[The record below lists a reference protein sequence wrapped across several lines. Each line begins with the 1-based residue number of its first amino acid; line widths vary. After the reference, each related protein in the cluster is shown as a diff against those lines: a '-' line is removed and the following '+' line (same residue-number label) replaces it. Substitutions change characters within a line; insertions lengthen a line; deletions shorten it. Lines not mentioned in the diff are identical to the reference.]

1 MPYLDLH
8 LLSQRQG
15 CDGGEAP
22 CSASSSISKCV
33 SLGQDTEAARTY
45 RIQQRWSGGEC
56 GEQQKWGA
64 APELLSLPGQ
74 AGKGAVSTVDL
85 GSIIAQAPRIFHLD
99 QALVDSNLL
108 SVSRDWPTL
117 MYHAMRLYHMGFLA
131 GCLLSILVM
140 FPSFRHV
147 EGSMRPLILLA
158 DTIISVVQI
167 DHFRPVEGSL
177 FIPGSWLA
185 TPWSL
190 CEPGSSMRMTCF
202 LS

>member
-8 LLSQRQG
+8 FLSQGRG

-74 AGKGAVSTVDL
+74 AGKGAINTGIRL
-85 GSIIAQAPRIFHLD
+85 HHGSGPTHLSP
-99 QALVDSNLL
+99 LSSPGDSNLL
-108 SVSRDWPTL
+108 SVSQDWPTL
-117 MYHAMRLYHMGFLA
+117 TYHAMRLYHMGSLA

-185 TPWSL
+185 SPWSL

>member
-1 MPYLDLH
+1 MRRL
-8 LLSQRQG
+8 
-15 CDGGEAP
+15 A

-131 GCLLSILVM
+131 GCLLSIVQVSN
-140 FPSFRHV
+140 FQARCRVNETPHSSCRHNNICCTD
-147 EGSMRPLILLA
+147 RPL
-158 DTIISVVQI
+158 
-167 DHFRPVEGSL
+167 
-177 FIPGSWLA
+177 
-185 TPWSL
+185 
-190 CEPGSSMRMTCF
+190 SSC
-202 LS
+202 

>member
-1 MPYLDLH
+1 M
-8 LLSQRQG
+8 
-15 CDGGEAP
+15 
-22 CSASSSISKCV
+22 
-33 SLGQDTEAARTY
+33 
-45 RIQQRWSGGEC
+45 
-56 GEQQKWGA
+56 
-64 APELLSLPGQ
+64 
-74 AGKGAVSTVDL
+74 
-85 GSIIAQAPRIFHLD
+85 GS
-99 QALVDSNLL
+99 
-108 SVSRDWPTL
+108 
-117 MYHAMRLYHMGFLA
+117 LA

-185 TPWSL
+185 SPWSL